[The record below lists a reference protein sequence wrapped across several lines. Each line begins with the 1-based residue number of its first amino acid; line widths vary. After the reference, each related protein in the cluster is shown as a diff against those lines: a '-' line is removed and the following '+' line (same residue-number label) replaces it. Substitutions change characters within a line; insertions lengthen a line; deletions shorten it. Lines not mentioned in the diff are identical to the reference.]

1 MDTKAQDIIRQLK
14 ESKQKNKITFGEIME
29 ALPKENGI
37 PALSL
42 STLRRVFASNSESKA
57 SSFNY
62 EETLLPIAEALS
74 SLEESP
80 EGSQQTKDLE
90 AVKDGV
96 AFLMQ
101 QIREKDAMISRLI
114 DRLDQKDEIIHQF
127 LADMRQKDDLVRC
140 LLDRIKE

>member
-62 EETLLPIAEALS
+62 EETLLPIAEAIS
-74 SLEESP
+74 SLEGSP
-80 EGSQQTKDLE
+80 EGSQQTKELE
-90 AVKDGV
+90 AVKEGI

-101 QIREKDAMISRLI
+101 QISEKDALISRLI
-114 DRLDQKDEIIHQF
+114 ERLDQKDEIIHQF
-127 LADMRQKDDLVRC
+127 LVDMRQKDAVIFQ
-140 LLDRIKE
+140 LLEKK